1 MTPARAAAPAGGT
14 TWGGPCGRPFFARAP
29 AGRRR
34 RRHAPAAVVVDLRGA
49 EPEAGEFAQHVRL
62 LVGQPA
68 APEHAAADAWKR
80 LNIIC
85 EAFIADGHHVTIA
98 RTTYAPIEEDAE

>member
-1 MTPARAAAPAGGT
+1 MIRLT
-14 TWGGPCGRPFFARAP
+14 
-29 AGRRR
+29 
-34 RRHAPAAVVVDLRGA
+34 DL
-49 EPEAGEFAQHVRL
+49 ELQIEDI
-62 LVGQPA
+62 
-68 APEHAAADAWKR
+68 PEHAAAAWKR